1 VSDSASNV
9 LSRAVHALALALAL
23 AGAAGAAGTSNPQAA
38 KFYED
43 ALVRYEKKD
52 IAGAIIQL
60 KNAIKEDRNMLP
72 VHVLLGRA
80 LLADGQ
86 VNPAEVAFDEA
97 LRLGV
102 NRAEVVVPLAEAVM
116 GQARPNDVLAQG
128 RFADAGLPV
137 TVRASLLIIKA
148 NASADIGN
156 PRDAIRLI
164 EEARALDPSR
174 AESWIAEV
182 PIRLRARQFK
192 EAQAAAD
199 RALAMAPDSSNALL
213 QRASVSHLQ
222 GDLKAA
228 MTYYD
233 RALKLA
239 PTATE
244 GLVSRAGLLMDLK
257 RYDEAAKD
265 VEALRRSSPSDPRG
279 AYIGALLSERAGDK
293 AAMRAALAEV
303 TGLLDPVPI
312 EYMRYRVQF
321 LMLGGLAHH
330 GLNQPEKA
338 RPYLEMVLRQQ
349 PGSGVA
355 KLLAQIYLKDKNYDR
370 AAEVLDVYL
379 RGHPDDQ
386 QAIHLLASVHL
397 SQGRYARAAQLT
409 QDALNKRDDPALRGL
424 LGRSLLGVGKLPDA
438 VSQLEAAFKQ
448 DPGQWQT
455 GAMLASLYL
464 GSQQSDRAIAM
475 ADRLIKVQPQNA
487 GLYNLLGAARYQ
499 KGDAPGARA
508 AYEQA
513 LKLAPDVAVTQI
525 NMARLEIEQKA
536 LDAATAR
543 LNAVL
548 VKEPQNIDA
557 LLEMA
562 NAAAKRNNLADTQRW
577 LEKAD
582 SVSGNNIQPGLR
594 LVEFHLDASRPDR
607 AREVMKTVQG
617 KAPDSL
623 LVLLANARVLLANND
638 APAARSSL
646 NRAAAAANFDAA
658 SLVQV
663 AALQL
668 QAGNVPG
675 AAFALDKALS
685 ERPDHLLARSLMADV
700 ELRQGEPAKAEQR
713 ARGLIASHPKLGVGH
728 ALLGDVALARGNR
741 AAAMDAYRRAHDLD
755 RNSASLLRLF
765 NATAAGSP
773 TAAVQLAEQWLKTR
787 PADIQV
793 RRALA
798 HTLARA
804 GNLPAARA
812 TFEALL
818 KAAPNDADALNDLA
832 NVMLMQ
838 RDPAALA
845 IAERALALKP
855 ELPYVIGTTGW
866 ASFKAGQSD
875 RALQLLRDARLRD
888 PTNPDTRYFLGAVL
902 ADRGRAAEARDE
914 LQGAL
919 KGNRVTAYAKE
930 AQALLLTLR

>member
-1 VSDSASNV
+1 V
-9 LSRAVHALALALAL
+9 LALALAL
-23 AGAAGAAGTSNPQAA
+23 AGAAYGADTNPKAA

-43 ALVRYEKKD
+43 ALVRFEKKD

-72 VHVLLGRA
+72 VHVLLGRV

-102 NRAEVVVPLAEAVM
+102 NRAEVVVPMAEAVM

-128 RFADAGLPV
+128 RFADAGLPAG
-137 TVRASLLIIKA
+137 VRAQLLIVKA

-156 PRDAIRLI
+156 PRDAIRLV

-192 EAQAAAD
+192 EALIAAD
-199 RALAMAPDSSNALL
+199 RALVMAPDSSNALL

-222 GDLKAA
+222 GDLKGALSH
-228 MTYYD
+228 YD

-257 RYDEAAKD
+257 RFDDAAKD
-265 VEALRRSSPSDPRG
+265 VDALRRASPTDPRG
-279 AYIGALLSERAGDK
+279 AYLGALLAERAGDK
-293 AAMRAALAEV
+293 AAARAALAEV

-312 EYMRYRVQF
+312 EYLRYRIQF
-321 LMLGGLAHH
+321 LMLGGLSHH

-355 KLLAQIYLKDKNYDR
+355 KLLAQIYLKDKSYER
-370 AAEVLDVYL
+370 AIEALDGYL
-379 RGHPDDQ
+379 RGHPDDI
-386 QAIHLLASVHL
+386 QAIQLLASVHL

-409 QDALNKRDDPALRGL
+409 DDALKKRDDPALRGL
-424 LGRSLLGVGKLPDA
+424 LGRSLFGIGKLPDA
-438 VSQLEAAFKQ
+438 VAQLEAAYKK

-464 GSQQSDRAIAM
+464 GSAQTERAM
-475 ADRLIKVQPQNA
+475 ALAEQLIKAQPQNA

-513 LKLAPDVAVTQI
+513 LKLAPDVTATQI
-525 NMARLEIEQKA
+525 NLARLEIEQKA
-536 LDAATAR
+536 YDPATAR
-543 LNAVL
+543 LNTL
-548 VKEPQNIDA
+548 LTKEPQNVGA
-557 LLEMA
+557 LLELARMA
-562 NAAAKRNNLADTQRW
+562 EKRGLTADALRW

-582 SVSGNNIQPGLR
+582 SVSGNNLQPGLR
-594 LVEFHLDASRPDR
+594 LVDFHLEGNRPDR
-607 AREVMKTVQG
+607 AREVMKTVLG

-623 LVLLANARVLLANND
+623 VVLLANARVQLANNEVVG
-638 APAARSSL
+638 AKSSL
-646 NRAAAAANFDAA
+646 NRAAAMATFDPA

-663 AALQL
+663 ATLQL

-685 ERPDHLLARSLMADV
+685 ERPDHLNARALMADV
-700 ELRQGEPAKAEQR
+700 DLRQGEPAKAEQR
-713 ARGLIASHPKLGVGH
+713 ARSIIASHPKLGVGH
-728 ALLGDVALARGNR
+728 ALLGDVALARNNR
-741 AAAMDAYRRAHDLD
+741 GAALDAYRRAHELD
-755 RNSASLLRLF
+755 RNSASLLRVFAALA
-765 NATAAGSP
+765 ATNPAA
-773 TAAVQLAEQWLKTR
+773 AEQLAEQWLKTR
-787 PADIQV
+787 PTDVQV

-798 HTLARA
+798 HAQARA

-812 TFEALL
+812 AFEALL
-818 KAAPNDADALNDLA
+818 KAAPNDAGGLNDLA
-832 NVMLMQ
+832 NIMLMQ
-838 RDPAALA
+838 RDPGALA
-845 IAERALALKP
+845 VAERALALKP
-855 ELPYVIGTTGW
+855 ELPYVIGTAGW
-866 ASFKAGQSD
+866 ASFRAGQPD

-888 PTNPDTRYFLGAVL
+888 PANPDTRYFLGAVL

-919 KGNRVTAYAKE
+919 KGTRVTTYAKDAE
-930 AQALLLTLR
+930 ALLKTLR